1 MICHVA
7 TRGIRKQDVYVV
19 DADRL
24 DFLDVL
30 HRIAEDGQWR
40 LLSYCLMG
48 NHYHLIV
55 EVPDGDLAAVMH
67 RLNSTYAKRFNE
79 RHAYAG
85 HLFETRYWADDL
97 KHEERLLAAIGYVGR
112 NPVKAGLCR
121 SAGEWPWSSAGA
133 AMGDKRCPPYLDAK
147 RLWELVGPSLAAAQS
162 RLRQMYDEDSP
173 PAGEAL
179 RDAIR
184 RHVYEAHH
192 RDGLSVHELAEVLQ
206 LNTSSVLKLMH

>member
-7 TRGIRKQDVYVV
+7 IRGIRKQDVYVV

-30 HRIAEDGQWR
+30 TRIAEDAQWQ

-48 NHYHLIV
+48 NHYHLVV
-55 EVPDGDLAAVMH
+55 EVPDGHLAAAMQ

-85 HLFETRYWADDL
+85 HLFERRYWADDL

-121 SAGEWPWSSAGA
+121 TAGEWPWSSAGA
-133 AMGDKRCPPYLDAK
+133 AIGDKRCPPCLNVN
-147 RLWELVGPSLAAAQS
+147 RLWELMGPTPAAAQS
-162 RLRQMYDEDSP
+162 RLREMYDEVAP
-173 PAGEAL
+173 VPGEAL
-179 RDAIR
+179 RDAIK
-184 RHVYEAHH
+184 RHVHEAHH
-192 RDGLSVHELAEVLQ
+192 GDGLSVHEVAEALQ
-206 LNTSSVLKLMH
+206 LSTSSVLKLMR